1 MDFDPK
7 EIIKNLPKKPG
18 VYRFYSAGDD
28 LLYIGKAKNLKN
40 RVSSYFQEGR
50 PKNQR
55 LSLMI
60 SQINRIEYTVVKTEK
75 ESLILE
81 ANLIHKLQPKYNIL
95 LKDDRNYLYVRLT
108 NADPIPGFF
117 LTRRKYDPRSDYFG
131 PYTKLSGIVQTMR
144 TLRVIFPYCQTK
156 FPQKQACSYVGIK
169 QCDGICVGLET
180 KEDYLKKIEQIKN
193 ILNGKT
199 KPAEDFLLTKIQVAV
214 EEQNFELAALWRDR
228 LKMLKETIADQKIIL
243 PHPQDLDIVTLV
255 VDEPDGNGLQVG
267 SVFVQTIRDG
277 KIINV
282 NNFLLSGSEESNETE
297 NHHNSPNSFFGK
309 VFGVLLLSQNR
320 RMPGASAVFC
330 ERVS

>member
-1 MDFDPK
+1 MNFDPK
-7 EIIKNLPKKPG
+7 EIIKNLPHEPG
-18 VYRFYSAGDD
+18 VYRFYSASGD

-60 SQINRIEYTVVKTEK
+60 SQIQRIEYTVVKTEK

-95 LKDDRNYLYVRLT
+95 LKDDRSYLYVRLT
-108 NADPIPGFF
+108 NGDPIPGFF

-144 TLRVIFPYCQTK
+144 TLRLIFPYCQEK
-156 FPQKQACSYVGIK
+156 FPQKKACSYVGIK
-169 QCDGICVGLET
+169 QCDGICAGLES
-180 KEDYLKKIEQIKN
+180 KQDYLKKLDQIKN

-199 KPAEDFLLTKIQVAV
+199 APAENFLSQKMQEAASV
-214 EEQNFELAALWRDR
+214 QNFELAALWRDR
-228 LKMLKETIADQKIIL
+228 LKMLTETIADQKIIL
-243 PHPQDLDIVTLV
+243 PHPQDVDLVTLV

-267 SVFVQTIRDG
+267 SVFVQTIRQG

-282 NNFLLSGSEESNETE
+282 NNFLLSGSEGESDNQ
-297 NHHNSPNSFFGK
+297 SINSFLERFL
-309 VFGVLLLSQNR
+309 VSYYSARIEDCPVLVQAFYRDLES
-320 RMPGASAVFC
+320 V
-330 ERVS
+330 